1 MHKTRADQLSLNL
14 VYKIVSDRRS
24 ALKKRRG
31 SEWSN
36 NSREV
41 KEEEKESR
49 KLGLGRQGPQGFTS
63 GHNNL
68 NNYSGFTKETPEV

>member
-1 MHKTRADQLSLNL
+1 M
-14 VYKIVSDRRS
+14 
-24 ALKKRRG
+24 
-31 SEWSN
+31 
-36 NSREV
+36 